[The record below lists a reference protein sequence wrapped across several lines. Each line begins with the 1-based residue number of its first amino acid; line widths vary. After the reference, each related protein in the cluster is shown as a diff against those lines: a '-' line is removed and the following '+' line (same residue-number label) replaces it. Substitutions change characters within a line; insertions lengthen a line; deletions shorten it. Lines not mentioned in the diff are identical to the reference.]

1 MGHSDG
7 DHERDDLS
15 ADDSPWSD
23 GVWSSE
29 DDEVCVFFRP
39 PVSLLTGCLV
49 IGCEATSSSYT

>member
-7 DHERDDLS
+7 DHEREDLS

-29 DDEVCVFFRP
+29 DDEVCVFFMALQSRSP
-39 PVSLLTGCLV
+39 SV
-49 IGCEATSSSYT
+49 AW